1 MVNSVGPQPAHVLTA
16 AAWPKGQN
24 NLASLVVRARRERA
38 GTVTAC
44 GAPTLAR
51 PPPTARPA
59 RGGGAGRVST
69 RGLRERR
76 GARFWGGILTE
87 AMAR

>member
-1 MVNSVGPQPAHVLTA
+1 MVNSVGPQPAHILTA

-24 NLASLVVRARRERA
+24 NPAGLAVRARRERT
-38 GTVTAC
+38 GTVTVC

-51 PPPTARPA
+51 PPPTAWPA
-59 RGGGAGRVST
+59 RGGGAGKVST

-76 GARFWGGILTE
+76 EAMFWGGILTE